1 MRQSGGWPDWVR
13 VIGAV
18 AALATTASAQ
28 KSWVRF
34 DDGVTTSPNVTF
46 EFDRPTT
53 VFGSFGE
60 TFSPG
65 EPRYAPPTLLCGR
78 ATSRTLVSGLSINAI
93 AAGDTGTGLPVCVVS
108 TSTFQRLSIHLG
120 EDSVDR
126 AFSDGNWSG
135 VYVMPLRDEEKA
147 GSSNLLVLQTG
158 ANGGSANMPEYA
170 FAPTN
175 GGSVY
180 NGLIV
185 MACEVLEPVNGTWV
199 SRRAALAYTTID
211 RLQRSS
217 PWIIAAMGVPTNELD
232 TARGS
237 PWSYSA
243 FPVSD
248 DEFVAV
254 WTDYRTPVKTGGIA
268 YATRFLR
275 DGDGVWSASTI
286 RVARSEDPVAT
297 EHWHC
302 GGYIKHP
309 DGRASIVVS
318 IGDGVADNRMIART
332 GSPGIAWASTVAVP
346 DTGIDERSRVYEP
359 APSWSEVSTVW
370 GGTGTNPYLRHNQV
384 ISMIAA
390 DRDCSR
396 LLCGT
401 DETGAAVLSMTYD
414 PDTQVPSWRT
424 LYLPSATSWPSD
436 GVLNFSMQGEPGGP
450 YLGRIDAASTSPW
463 QAGQRET
470 RILYSP
476 DGELWGQCLVAG
488 TTGSRQGVIR
498 GDVGYIGSLANEGV
512 GFRRIDEPTANVI
525 RPMMLSPS
533 TNNLLRETVSVPT
546 SGFDLGV
553 SIVRLNEPGDLP
565 EGVPL
570 PPCDPGNIFRV
581 ENRSAGGR
589 MGLWYPSSYF
599 ADVPAPRRFALLRAW
614 VYALGPEGDGDP
626 ATTAQ
631 LTMRFSDDARE
642 RLDVRSGRLDFDSGA
657 WTPFTIWGPWRAL
670 DSSRIPDTYWRPM
683 VELRAQKSG
692 LVAAPC
698 RFLIAWEGVYADAP
712 TVQGHGLGPMG
723 AGSVERAVV
732 EGIDVGDEWTM
743 LLVGMVPE
751 DQWDNR
757 VGGSGVG
764 AAKTATL
771 HQPQLFS
778 IESEDG
784 TGLINVLADP
794 SNEGIKLRAQT
805 ASSTREVR
813 HIRTT
818 YWLRGSPVVCV
829 VRSREG
835 QTSLDYT
842 IGGSEPRH
850 LELTG
855 TVSPSRVVL
864 GPDAMWWHAVEAMP
878 TAIADEE
885 LSQVFASLQLHCPAD
900 RNGDGIVD
908 TRDVIR
914 FLNEWVSG
922 SLLAD
927 FNRDGKVDTRDVI
940 DFLNAYSNGC

>member
-1 MRQSGGWPDWVR
+1 MAQHGGWLAWVR
-13 VIGAV
+13 VFGAV
-18 AALATTASAQ
+18 AVLATTASAQ
-28 KSWVRF
+28 KTWVRF
-34 DDGVTTSPNVTF
+34 DNGVTTSPDVTF
-46 EFDRPTT
+46 GFDRPTT

-60 TFSPG
+60 TFAPG
-65 EPRYAPPTLLCGR
+65 EPRFAPPTLLCGR
-78 ATSRTLVSGLSINAI
+78 ATSQSLISGLSVNAI
-93 AAGDTGTGLPVCVVS
+93 AAGASGTGLPVWVVT

-120 EDSVDR
+120 DDSVDR
-126 AFSDGNWSG
+126 AFRDGNWSG
-135 VYVMPLRDEEKA
+135 VYVMPIRDEEKA
-147 GSSNLLVLQTG
+147 GTSNLLVLQTG
-158 ANGGSANMPEYA
+158 ANGGSANTPDFA

-175 GGSVY
+175 GGSVH

-185 MACEVLEPVNGTWV
+185 IACEVLEPVDGEWV
-199 SRRAALAYTTID
+199 SSRAALAYTTID

-286 RVARSEDPVAT
+286 RVARSESPVVT

-318 IGDGVADNRMIART
+318 VGDGIADNYMLART
-332 GSPGIAWASTVAVP
+332 KSPGFAWASETAIP
-346 DTGIDERSRVYEP
+346 DTGIDVRSRVYEP
-359 APSWSEVSTVW
+359 AASWSDVATVW
-370 GGTGTNPYLRHNQV
+370 GGVGTEPSLRHNQV

-390 DRDCSR
+390 DADCSR

-401 DETGAAVLSMTYD
+401 DETAAAVLSMTYD
-414 PDTQVPSWRT
+414 PDTRVPAWRT
-424 LYLPSATSWPSD
+424 VYLPSTTSWPSD

-476 DGELWGQCLVAG
+476 DGEIWGQCLVAG

-498 GDVGYIGSLANEGV
+498 GDVGYIGSLANEAA
-512 GFRRIDEPTANVI
+512 GFRRIDEPTAQVI

-533 TNNLLRETVSVPT
+533 TDNLLRETISKPT

-565 EGVPL
+565 DGVPP
-570 PPCDPGNIFRV
+570 PPCESGNIFKV
-581 ENRSAGGR
+581 ENRSEGGR
-589 MGLWYPSSYF
+589 MGLWYPVSYF
-599 ADVPAPRRFALLRAW
+599 PDAPAPRSFALLRAW
-614 VYALGPEGDGDP
+614 VYALGPESDNDP

-631 LTMRFSDDARE
+631 LTMRFSDDTRE

-657 WTPFTIWGPWRAL
+657 WTPFTIWGPWSAM
-670 DSSRIPDTYWRPM
+670 DHTGIPDTYWRPM

-692 LVAAPC
+692 LIAAPC

-712 TVQGHGLGPMG
+712 TVQGHGLGPLG

-732 EGIDVGDEWTM
+732 EGLDVGDEWTM

-757 VGGSGVG
+757 VGGSGQG
-764 AAKTATL
+764 AAKTLTSHL
-771 HQPQLFS
+771 PHLFS
-778 IESEDG
+778 IDSGDG
-784 TGLINVLADP
+784 AEQVSVLADP
-794 SNEGIKLRAQT
+794 RDEGIRLRVQA
-805 ASSTREVR
+805 ASGSRETRHV
-813 HIRTT
+813 RTT

-829 VRSREG
+829 VRSRDG
-835 QTSLDYT
+835 RTSLDYT

-850 LELTG
+850 MELAG
-855 TVSPSRVVL
+855 TIAPSRVTL

-878 TAIADEE
+878 TAIVDEE
-885 LSQVFASLQLHCPAD
+885 LSEVFASLQLRCPAD
-900 RNGDGIVD
+900 RNNDGVVD
-908 TRDVIR
+908 TRDMIR

-922 SLLAD
+922 SVLAD

-940 DFLNAYSNGC
+940 DFLNAFSAGC

>member
-1 MRQSGGWPDWVR
+1 MKQHGGWRAWVR
-13 VIGAV
+13 VFGAV
-18 AALATTASAQ
+18 AVLATTASAQ

-34 DDGVTTSPNVTF
+34 DNGVTTSPDVTF
-46 EFDRPTT
+46 GFDRPTT

-60 TFSPG
+60 TFAPG
-65 EPRYAPPTLLCGR
+65 EPRFAPPTLLCGR
-78 ATSRTLVSGLSINAI
+78 ATSQSLMSGLSVNAI
-93 AAGDTGTGLPVCVVS
+93 AAGDSGTGLPVWVVT

-120 EDSVDR
+120 DDSVDR
-126 AFSDGNWSG
+126 AFRDGNWSG
-135 VYVMPLRDEEKA
+135 VYVMPMRDEDKA
-147 GSSNLLVLQTG
+147 GTSNLLVLQTG
-158 ANGGSANMPEYA
+158 ANGGSANTPDFA

-175 GGSVY
+175 GGSVH

-185 MACEVLEPVNGTWV
+185 APCEVLEPVDGEWV
-199 SRRAALAYTTID
+199 SSRAALAYTTID

-286 RVARSEDPVAT
+286 RVARSESPVVT

-318 IGDGVADNRMIART
+318 VGDGIADNYMLART
-332 GSPGIAWASTVAVP
+332 KSPGFAWASETAIP

-359 APSWSEVSTVW
+359 AASWSDVATVW
-370 GGTGTNPYLRHNQV
+370 GGVGTEPCLRHNQV

-390 DRDCSR
+390 DTDCSR

-414 PDTQVPSWRT
+414 PDTKVPAWRT

-476 DGELWGQCLVAG
+476 DGEIWGQCLVAG

-498 GDVGYIGSLANEGV
+498 GDVGYIGSLANEAA
-512 GFRRIDEPTANVI
+512 GFRRIDEPTARVI

-533 TNNLLRETVSVPT
+533 TDNLLRETISKPT

-553 SIVRLNEPGDLP
+553 DIVRLNEPGDLP

-570 PPCDPGNIFRV
+570 PPCEPGNIFKI
-581 ENRSAGGR
+581 ENRSEGGR
-589 MGLWYPSSYF
+589 MGLWYPVSHFSD
-599 ADVPAPRRFALLRAW
+599 APAPRSFALLRAW
-614 VYALGPEGDGDP
+614 VYALGPESDNDP

-631 LTMRFSDDARE
+631 LTMRFSDETRE

-657 WTPFTIWGPWRAL
+657 WTPFTIWGPWTAMGHTG
-670 DSSRIPDTYWRPM
+670 IPDTYWRPV

-692 LVAAPC
+692 LIAAPC

-712 TVQGHGLGPMG
+712 TVQGHGLGPLG

-732 EGIDVGDEWTM
+732 EGLDVGDEWTM

-757 VGGSGVG
+757 VGGSGQG
-764 AAKTATL
+764 AIKTATSHL
-771 HQPQLFS
+771 PHLFS
-778 IESEDG
+778 IETGDG
-784 TGLINVLADP
+784 AEQISVLADP
-794 SNEGIKLRAQT
+794 RDEGIRLRVQA
-805 ASSTREVR
+805 ASNSREAR
-813 HIRTT
+813 HVRTT
-818 YWLRGSPVVCV
+818 YWLRDSPVVCV

-835 QTSLDYT
+835 KTSLDYT
-842 IGGSEPRH
+842 IGGSDPRH
-850 LELTG
+850 MELAG
-855 TVSPSRVVL
+855 TVAPSSVTL

-885 LSQVFASLQLHCPAD
+885 LSEVFASLQLHCPAD
-900 RNGDGIVD
+900 RNNDGVVD

-922 SLLAD
+922 SASAD
-927 FNRDGKVDTRDVI
+927 FNRDGEVDTRDVI
-940 DFLNAYSNGC
+940 DFLNAFTAGC

>member
-1 MRQSGGWPDWVR
+1 MKQHGGWRAWVR
-13 VIGAV
+13 VFGAV
-18 AALATTASAQ
+18 AVLATTASAQ

-34 DDGVTTSPNVTF
+34 DNGVTTSPDVTF
-46 EFDRPTT
+46 GFDRPTT

-60 TFSPG
+60 TFAPG
-65 EPRYAPPTLLCGR
+65 EPRFAPPTLLCGR
-78 ATSRTLVSGLSINAI
+78 ATSQSLMSGLSVNAI
-93 AAGDTGTGLPVCVVS
+93 AAGDSGTGLPVWVVT

-120 EDSVDR
+120 DDSVDR
-126 AFSDGNWSG
+126 AFRDGNWSG
-135 VYVMPLRDEEKA
+135 VYVMPMRDEDKA
-147 GSSNLLVLQTG
+147 GTSNLLVLQTG
-158 ANGGSANMPEYA
+158 ANGGSANTPDFA

-175 GGSVY
+175 GGSVH

-185 MACEVLEPVNGTWV
+185 APCEVLEPVDGEWV
-199 SRRAALAYTTID
+199 SSRAALAYTTID

-286 RVARSEDPVAT
+286 RVARSESPVVT

-318 IGDGVADNRMIART
+318 VGDGIADNYMLART
-332 GSPGIAWASTVAVP
+332 KSPGFAWASETAIP

-359 APSWSEVSTVW
+359 AASWSDVATVW
-370 GGTGTNPYLRHNQV
+370 GGVGTEPCLRHNQV

-390 DRDCSR
+390 DTDCSR

-414 PDTQVPSWRT
+414 PDTKVPAWRT

-476 DGELWGQCLVAG
+476 DGEIWGQCLVAG

-498 GDVGYIGSLANEGV
+498 GDVGYIGSLANEAA
-512 GFRRIDEPTANVI
+512 GFRRIDEPTARVI

-533 TNNLLRETVSVPT
+533 TDNLLRETISKPT

-553 SIVRLNEPGDLP
+553 DIVRLNEPGDLP

-570 PPCDPGNIFRV
+570 PPCEPGNIFKI
-581 ENRSAGGR
+581 ENRSEGGR
-589 MGLWYPSSYF
+589 MGLWYPVSHFS
-599 ADVPAPRRFALLRAW
+599 DAPRARSFALLRAW
-614 VYALGPEGDGDP
+614 VYALGPESDNDP

-631 LTMRFSDDARE
+631 LTMRFSDETRE

-657 WTPFTIWGPWRAL
+657 WTPFTIWGPWTAMGHTG
-670 DSSRIPDTYWRPM
+670 IPDTYWRPV
-683 VELRAQKSG
+683 VELRAE
-692 LVAAPC
+692 V
-698 RFLIAWEGVYADAP
+698 RADRRTLP
-712 TVQGHGLGPMG
+712 
-723 AGSVERAVV
+723 
-732 EGIDVGDEWTM
+732 
-743 LLVGMVPE
+743 VPH
-751 DQWDNR
+751 R
-757 VGGSGVG
+757 VGGRVRRRPDGAGARARPARCRVGRAGGGGGARRRRRMDDAAGGHGPRRSVGQPGRGVG
-764 AAKTATL
+764 SGRDK
-771 HQPQLFS
+771 
-778 IESEDG
+778 D
-784 TGLINVLADP
+784 
-794 SNEGIKLRAQT
+794 
-805 ASSTREVR
+805 
-813 HIRTT
+813 
-818 YWLRGSPVVCV
+818 
-829 VRSREG
+829 
-835 QTSLDYT
+835 
-842 IGGSEPRH
+842 RH
-850 LELTG
+850 LAPAAPVLDRDRRRCRTDQCSGRPEG
-855 TVSPSRVVL
+855 RGHPAPRAGRVQQPRSAPRPHHLLAAGQPGGVR
-864 GPDAMWWHAVEAMP
+864 GPFPRGQDEPGLHHRRLRPEAHGACRDGRAEQRDAR
-878 TAIADEE
+878 
-885 LSQVFASLQLHCPAD
+885 S
-900 RNGDGIVD
+900 G
-908 TRDVIR
+908 RDVVAR
-914 FLNEWVSG
+914 RRGHAHGDRGRRTLGGLRLPAVALPGRPQQRRRRGHARCDPVPQRVGERVG
-922 SLLAD
+922 VGRLQP
-927 FNRDGKVDTRDVI
+927 RR
-940 DFLNAYSNGC
+940 